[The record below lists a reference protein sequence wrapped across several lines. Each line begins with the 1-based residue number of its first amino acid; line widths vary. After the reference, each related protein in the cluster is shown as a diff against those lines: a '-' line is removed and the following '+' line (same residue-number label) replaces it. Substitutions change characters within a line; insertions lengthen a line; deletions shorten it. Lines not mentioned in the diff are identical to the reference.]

1 MIRNNYLKLL
11 YFVLIAFIF
20 INVQPVI
27 YAFDCSNYAEQVDN
41 PYDDE
46 SILYML
52 CPLQSAINIGL
63 YFVGAVLVVLVLYGG
78 IKAILA
84 TGDPQQLEGA
94 RSVWTHAVF
103 GAAIILASILVIRVL
118 LGLLGSDINPL
129 NVTSN
134 TGLVQDLSE
143 FFQTLDPPPGNP

>member
-94 RSVWTHAVF
+94 RF

-129 NVTSN
+129 NITSN

-143 FFQTLDPPPGNP
+143 FFQTLDPHPGNP